1 MRSAIAE
8 SALSPRKKSG
18 RKTMA
23 VKMDAPV
30 VKKAQTVAD
39 DRGIPVSEYLSDLVR
54 SMVERDW
61 LRIVKRAAD
70 AESGDKPPA

>member
-1 MRSAIAE
+1 
-8 SALSPRKKSG
+8 
-18 RKTMA
+18 MA